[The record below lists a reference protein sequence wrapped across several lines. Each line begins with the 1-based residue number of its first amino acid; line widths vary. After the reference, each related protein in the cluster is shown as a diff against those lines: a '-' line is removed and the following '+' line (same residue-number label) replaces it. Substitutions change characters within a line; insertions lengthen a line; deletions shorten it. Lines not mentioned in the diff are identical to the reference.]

1 MNTKQRDEK
10 CIPIAKEIIKLICEN
25 NGSIGDVKQKKAIK
39 EYEDL
44 EVKILN
50 LYLENDLTSLE
61 IDYIQQL
68 ALQAIDMPMNL
79 VKASVISSYDR
90 ATEKV
95 WGKAF
100 EDVTFKDLDKILQ

>member
-1 MNTKQRDEK
+1 MNTEQRDKK
-10 CIPIAKEIIKLICEN
+10 CIPIAKKIIKLICEN
-25 NGSIGDVKQKKAIK
+25 DGSIGDVKQKKAIK
-39 EYEDL
+39 EYKEIQI
-44 EVKILN
+44 KILK

-100 EDVTFKDLDKILQ
+100 EDVTFKDLDRILQ

>member
-1 MNTKQRDEK
+1 MN
-10 CIPIAKEIIKLICEN
+10 
-25 NGSIGDVKQKKAIK
+25 
-39 EYEDL
+39 
-44 EVKILN
+44 
-50 LYLENDLTSLE
+50 
-61 IDYIQQL
+61 
-68 ALQAIDMPMNL
+68 MNL